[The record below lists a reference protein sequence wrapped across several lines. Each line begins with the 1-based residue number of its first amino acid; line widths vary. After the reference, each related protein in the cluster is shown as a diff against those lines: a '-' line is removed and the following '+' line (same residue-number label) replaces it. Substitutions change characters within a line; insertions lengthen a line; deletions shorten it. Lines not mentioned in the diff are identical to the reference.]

1 MTRWLVYEG
10 VCVKLARQPESV
22 IVKIGLV
29 GIPRHRARQ
38 ITEFRIG
45 VFIRASREITGR
57 DIRPTRVA
65 CAYVRNAHLRES
77 RGGDYLWWCPDPK
90 CGGAGI
96 GFDLFE
102 ADSDIGRGIIE
113 DVANA
118 KLRETGTCAKL
129 TSHSRSRT

>member
-1 MTRWLVYEG
+1 MPDKTSTWRPGPPPDYSDQFAPKRGSNRRLV
-10 VCVKLARQPESV
+10 C
-22 IVKIGLV
+22 
-29 GIPRHRARQ
+29 
-38 ITEFRIG
+38 
-45 VFIRASREITGR
+45 
-57 DIRPTRVA
+57 
-65 CAYVRNAHLRES
+65 LRCDATFNEVEVVWES